1 MAEKLKHPH
10 SLFDA
15 ESFASHISIVTS
27 KSNDLKTGQSGSNS
41 SKGQK
46 NAKGGS
52 KMKNS
57 QSGVKDSKNESEAT
71 SSMSGSISKTHTQ
84 QFSTETGTGGDFGA
98 VKSKD
103 IQYVNED
110 LPESMMK
117 AIRIIERLLTQSKY
131 HEQHVLYRDY
141 PPVDIAKNTAD

>member
-1 MAEKLKHPH
+1 
-10 SLFDA
+10 
-15 ESFASHISIVTS
+15 VTS

-103 IQYVNED
+103 I
-110 LPESMMK
+110 
-117 AIRIIERLLTQSKY
+117 
-131 HEQHVLYRDY
+131 
-141 PPVDIAKNTAD
+141 